1 MHGDRRADDYFWL
14 RGKDDPEVM
23 AYLRA
28 ENAHTEAVMKPS
40 AALADTL
47 YAEMLARIKEDDQTV
62 PYRRGDHFY
71 YSRTEQGKQYPI
83 LCRKLGSVDAPEEVT
98 LDLNALA
105 AGHPFFALGMAVVSD
120 DGHLLAYTTD
130 LTGFR
135 QYTLSVKDLRTG
147 ALLPDR
153 IEKVVSIAW
162 AADDRTLFYVT
173 EDAAK
178 RPYRLYRHVL
188 GAAADD
194 LVYEETDALFNLGVE
209 RTRSRRYLLATS
221 ASFTTTEV
229 RYHAAAETGAP
240 WTLILAREQDHEY
253 HVEHWMGEGADE
265 RFYIRTNGGGRRN
278 FRLVTAPVADPRPES
293 WIERIAH
300 RDDVMLEDVEVFA
313 THHVAHERDDG
324 LSRLRVTTLADGAA
338 HHIEFPEPAYEVSPD
353 HNPEFAASSYR
364 FRYQSLVTPPSV
376 FDYDV
381 AGRRS
386 VLLKQMEV
394 LGGYD
399 PSRYRV
405 ERAHATA
412 ADGARIPISLV
423 RRADTPR
430 DGTSPLLLAGY
441 GAYGISLPVMFS
453 SSRLSLLD
461 RGVAFAI
468 AHIRGGGELGKRWHD
483 DGRMLCKR
491 NTFTDFI
498 AAAEFLVK
506 RGDTRPDRLV
516 IEGGS
521 AGGLLVGAV
530 LNMRPDLFR
539 AAVLRVP
546 FVDVINTMLDETLP
560 LTVGEFEEWGNP
572 KILEQYEYI
581 KSYCP
586 YTNLAPQGLSR
597 HPGPDLA
604 QRQPGDVLGARQ
616 VRGQAAHA
624 EDRRAPAALQD
635 QSRRR
640 ARRRLGPL
648 RPPARDRVRLRV
660 RPDPARPRRPQA
672 VAARVLSHG
681 RPPRASRRSGICG
694 LAAARAHA
702 GVPEAIASAAAAPWS
717 SAEPHSSAGPGAS
730 PAKRARTAASWSR
743 RMGLDR

>member
-1 MHGDRRADDYFWL
+1 
-14 RGKDDPEVM
+14 
-23 AYLRA
+23 
-28 ENAHTEAVMKPS
+28 MKPS
-40 AALADTL
+40 AALVDTL

-105 AGHPFFALGMAVVSD
+105 AGHPFFALGMAMVSD

-188 GAAADD
+188 GAAVDD

-229 RYHAAAETGAP
+229 RYHAAAETVAP
-240 WTLILAREQDHEY
+240 WTLILPREQDHEY

-265 RFYIRTNGGGRRN
+265 CFYIRTNGGGRRN
-278 FRLVTAPVADPRPES
+278 FRLVTAPVADPRPSS
-293 WIERIAH
+293 WIEHIAH

-405 ERAHATA
+405 ERVHATA
-412 ADGARIPISLV
+412 ADGARIPVSLV

-506 RGDTRPDRLV
+506 RGETGPDRLV

-581 KSYCP
+581 KTYCP
-586 YTNLAPQGLSR
+586 YTNLAPKDYPAILVRTSLNDSQVMYWEPAKYVAKLRTLKTDARPLLFKINLDAGHGGASGRYDHLREIAFDYAFILTQLGL
-597 HPGPDLA
+597 
-604 QRQPGDVLGARQ
+604 V
-616 VRGQAAHA
+616 
-624 EDRRAPAALQD
+624 DRNP
-635 QSRRR
+635 S
-640 ARRRLGPL
+640 
-648 RPPARDRVRLRV
+648 PPA
-660 RPDPARPRRPQA
+660 
-672 VAARVLSHG
+672 S
-681 RPPRASRRSGICG
+681 
-694 LAAARAHA
+694 
-702 GVPEAIASAAAAPWS
+702 
-717 SAEPHSSAGPGAS
+717 
-730 PAKRARTAASWSR
+730 
-743 RMGLDR
+743 